1 MQRLI
6 GTLKRVIGYKR
17 GERNEFRYN
26 YDTEHPGYVFKKEK
40 GKYKSFGLTHE
51 DKTFGRKNMPLSQNP
66 SKTDKRP
73 AYIRNGVISQKGRM
87 SKKPLKKLKFSD
99 ADKPIV
105 KSKKRN
111 YKKVCKTEAYKK
123 RQSIKEKR

>member
-73 AYIRNGVISQKGRM
+73 AYIRNGVISQKGGMGMRIKGM
-87 SKKPLKKLKFSD
+87 SLSKQ
-99 ADKPIV
+99 DKANV
-105 KSKKRN
+105 KSKKR
-111 YKKVCKTEAYKK
+111 YHKKEAKRKK
-123 RQSIKEKR
+123 